1 MAGVLLTGA
10 EVPGLMLLDSQHRWV
25 AVESLPDA
33 LPHRDVAVFP
43 GVEMET
49 LCKGS
54 EWTQPPL
61 RATLHGVRSPP

>member
-1 MAGVLLTGA
+1 MAVGLLTGA

-33 LPHRDVAVFP
+33 IPHRDVAIFP

-54 EWTQPPL
+54 EWTEPPL